1 MLGEHRRMKPPVL
14 ALARTAA
21 KIVDW
26 AFVGLFKAPV
36 NAGNSASE
44 FAELANFARFLAE
57 PRRSIIN

>member
-1 MLGEHRRMKPPVL
+1 ML

-21 KIVDW
+21 RIVEL
-26 AFVGLFKAPV
+26 AFEGLCKAPV

>member
-1 MLGEHRRMKPPVL
+1 MKPPIL

-36 NAGNSASE
+36 NAGKSASE
-44 FAELANFARFLAE
+44 FAELAIFARFLAE
-57 PRRSIIN
+57 PRRSIIT

>member
-1 MLGEHRRMKPPVL
+1 ML
-14 ALARTAA
+14 ALARTPV

-26 AFVGLFKAPV
+26 PFVGLFKAPV

-44 FAELANFARFLAE
+44 FAELAKFARFLAE

>member
-1 MLGEHRRMKPPVL
+1 ML

-21 KIVDW
+21 KIIER

-44 FAELANFARFLAE
+44 FAELAYLPDFWPSLVVL
-57 PRRSIIN
+57 

>member
-1 MLGEHRRMKPPVL
+1 ML

-44 FAELANFARFLAE
+44 FAELAKFARFLAE
-57 PRRSIIN
+57 PASFYNQLVSNRC